1 MEWYPWLNGPYRQQ
15 IKRYQEG
22 RAHHAVLLHT
32 LPGMGRESLVYA
44 LSRRILCQNTEGM
57 KSCGECHSCK
67 LMIAGTHPDWY
78 VLVPEKSKQTLGV
91 DAIRGVLEKIYQHSQ
106 QGGAKLVW
114 IENSEQLTE
123 AAATALLKT
132 LEEPPDA
139 TYFLLGCYEPTR
151 LLATLRSR
159 CLYLYLP
166 TPDEAQSVAWL
177 NKRHPVSKQALQ
189 TTLRLQAGAPLAAEH
204 LLHEKTA
211 RQRSALCQA
220 LANVV
225 APRAFYSLLPQLNH
239 EDAPEHIHWLSSLL
253 LDALKIQ
260 RGAASERVNLDQDEL
275 IALLAHQLT
284 STELDAV
291 LSRWLRCRHQL
302 LTVINV
308 NRELLLADV
317 LLEWEH
323 VFHPESLNAFP
334 LFSLISAE

>member
-1 MEWYPWLNGPYRQQ
+1 MEWYPWLNEPYRQQ
-15 IKRYQEG
+15 IEGYQEG
-22 RAHHAVLLHT
+22 RAHHAVLLHA

-44 LSRRILCQNTEGM
+44 LSRRMLCQNPEGM
-57 KSCGECHSCK
+57 KSCGECYSCK

-78 VLVPEKSKQTLGV
+78 VLVPEKGKQRLGL
-91 DAIRGVLEKIYQHSQ
+91 DAIRNVLENLYQRSR

-123 AAATALLKT
+123 AAANALLKT

-139 TYFLLGCYEPTR
+139 TYFLLGCHEPTR

-166 TPDEAQSVAWL
+166 TSDEAQSVSWL
-177 NKRHPVSKQALQ
+177 NKRHSTSAQALQ
-189 TTLRLQAGAPLAAEH
+189 TALRLQAGAPLAAEH
-204 LLHEKTA
+204 LLHEETA
-211 RQRSALCQA
+211 CQRSVLCHV
-220 LANVV
+220 LANAV

-239 EDAPEHIHWLSSLL
+239 EDAPERIHWLSSLL

-260 RGAASERVNLDQDEL
+260 HGAASERVNLDQDEL
-275 IALLAHQLT
+275 IELLANQLT
-284 STELDAV
+284 SVELDAV

-302 LTVINV
+302 LTVTGV

-317 LLEWEH
+317 LLEWEQ
-323 VFHPESLNAFP
+323 VFHPESLNVFP
-334 LFSLISAE
+334 YFYI

>member
-1 MEWYPWLNGPYRQQ
+1 MEWYPWLNGPYRQL
-15 IKRYQEG
+15 IEGYQEG
-22 RAHHAVLLHT
+22 RAHHAVLLHA

-44 LSRRILCQNTEGM
+44 LSRRMLCQNPEGM

-67 LMIAGTHPDWY
+67 LMMAGTHPDWY
-78 VLVPEKSKQTLGV
+78 ALSPEKGKQTLGV
-91 DAIRGVLEKIYQHSQ
+91 DAIRSVLENLYQRSR

-123 AAATALLKT
+123 AAANALLKT

-139 TYFLLGCYEPTR
+139 TYFLLGCHEPTR

-177 NKRHPVSKQALQ
+177 NKRHPASAQALQ
-189 TTLRLQAGAPLAAEH
+189 TALRLQAGAPLAAEH
-204 LLHEKTA
+204 LLQEETV

-220 LANVV
+220 LTNAV

-239 EDAPEHIHWLSSLL
+239 EDAPERIHWLSLLL

-260 RGAASERVNLDQDEL
+260 RGAASARVNLDQDEL
-275 IALLAHQLT
+275 ITLLANQLT
-284 STELDAV
+284 SAELDAV

-302 LTVINV
+302 LTVTGV

-317 LLEWEH
+317 LLEWEQ
-323 VFHPESLNAFP
+323 VSHPDSLDAFP
-334 LFSLISAE
+334 SFSV